1 MHLYQAGLSTFSI
14 KSIQS
19 LTRAVMSNP
28 VQKNNESIAAD
39 WRGVLTDERLAH
51 LIKSAFRCTS
61 SSLSRRLRQH
71 DVLYGHWTLL
81 RILWRGDG
89 LTQRQLSEQAGV
101 TEPSTIN
108 ALKAMEAQGY
118 VFRLKVPGNKKNI
131 RVFLTPKGVALRSAI
146 VICAEEVNDI
156 AMQGVPSEDLA
167 TTRRTLLAII
177 DNLTRDAA
185 RQDGEGSV
193 ADDADEV
200 V

>member
-1 MHLYQAGLSTFSI
+1 MAQQENRDKEVIS
-14 KSIQS
+14 
-19 LTRAVMSNP
+19 
-28 VQKNNESIAAD
+28 AD
-39 WRGVLTDERLAH
+39 WRGVLNDERLTH
-51 LIKSAFRCTS
+51 LIKTAFRCTS
-61 SSLSRRLRQH
+61 GSLSRRLKQH

-101 TEPSTIN
+101 TEPSTIT
-108 ALKAMEAQGY
+108 ALKGMEAQGY
-118 VFRLKVPGNKKNI
+118 VFRQKVPGNKKNI

-156 AMQGVPSEDLA
+156 ASQGVSGEDLA

-185 RQDGEGSV
+185 RQPDGNG
-193 ADDADEV
+193 DDV
-200 V
+200 VGLNEEP